1 MSKTNPHTA
10 DAAVLVYGGL
20 SRAQSQGAALLV
32 VLAVVVF
39 AVARL
44 LDPADGLMATA
55 LPVSLFL
62 ATGVGALH
70 AMSTFG
76 YARATFGL
84 PNAITLLRLALVCAL
99 SAAFF
104 LDQPLTQ
111 AGPFLFGIAALAL
124 CLDGLDGW
132 LARRHGSHTAFGARF
147 DMEVDAGLACMLS
160 LILIA
165 DGRVG
170 AAVLIL
176 GFSRYVFVAAALV
189 WPWLS
194 APLPERLGRK
204 VVCVIQIAT
213 LCLLLLPALPLQLAN
228 ALALFAAA
236 MLLWSFGRDIVYL
249 ARHR

>member
-10 DAAVLVYGGL
+10 DAAVLVSNGL
-20 SRAQSQGAALLV
+20 SRAQSQGAALLAA
-32 VLAVVVF
+32 LAIVVF
-39 AVARL
+39 VVARL
-44 LDPADGLMATA
+44 LDPADGLIATA
-55 LPVSLFL
+55 LPVSLLL
-62 ATGVGALH
+62 AAGVGALH
-70 AMSTFG
+70 AMPTLG

-84 PNAITLLRLALVCAL
+84 PNAITLLRLALVCSL

-111 AGPFLFGIAALAL
+111 AGPFLFGIAGLAL

-132 LARRHGSHTAFGARF
+132 LARRQGSQTAFGARF

-176 GFSRYVFVAAALV
+176 GFSRYAFVVAALI
-189 WPWLS
+189 WPWLRR
-194 APLPERLGRK
+194 PLPERMGRK
-204 VVCVIQIAT
+204 IVCVIQVAT
-213 LCLLLLPALPLQLAN
+213 LCLLLLPALPPSLAN
-228 ALALFAAA
+228 ALALCAAA